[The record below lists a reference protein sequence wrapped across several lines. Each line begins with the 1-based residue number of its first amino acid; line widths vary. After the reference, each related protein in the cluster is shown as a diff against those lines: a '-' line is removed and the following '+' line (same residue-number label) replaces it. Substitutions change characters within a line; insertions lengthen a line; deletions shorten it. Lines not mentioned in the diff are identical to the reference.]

1 VLLFLTNCL
10 QEIKMR
16 FAIMGA
22 GDIGSRY
29 GARLIAAGHDVTF
42 IARSG
47 RLAELRSEGLN
58 VPAGSFGPAFTFED
72 VQAIENPGEIEP
84 VDSIV
89 FAVKNYHL
97 DDAAKLI
104 KPIVGRETTIIPLQ
118 NGVAAPGRIGDI
130 VGSKHVLGFATY
142 SPNAIGEFDSPIS
155 DRVQRLADAFNEAG
169 LKVEAVDNIW
179 EPLWRKLCA
188 YASFSPFIV
197 ARLSPGDAMANPELA
212 DLHRNA
218 CREVAAVGQAEG
230 FDIVA
235 EKLVEFA
242 SFAPDSKQS
251 MTRDLEAGR
260 RLELEDLIGAVV
272 HKAEASG
279 IAAPVIKTCYQLL
292 KPHEHGS

>member
-1 VLLFLTNCL
+1 
-10 QEIKMR
+10 MR

-29 GARLIAAGHDVTF
+29 GARLITAGHDVTF
-42 IARSG
+42 IARG
-47 RLAELRSEGLN
+47 ARLAELQSKGLI
-58 VPAGSFGPAFTFED
+58 VPAGSFGPEFVIES
-72 VQAIENPGEIEP
+72 VQATDAPQCMAP

-97 DDAAKLI
+97 DDAANLI
-104 KPIVGRETTIIPLQ
+104 KPIVGDDTTIIPLQ

-142 SPNAIGEFDSPIS
+142 SPNAIGELDGPIS
-155 DRVQRLADAFNEAG
+155 NRVQRLADAFNEAG

-212 DLHRNA
+212 ELHRNA

-230 FDIVA
+230 FDIDA
-235 EKLVEFA
+235 KKLVEFA
-242 SFAPDSKQS
+242 SFAPKSKQS

-272 HKAEASG
+272 HKAEQRG
-279 IAAPVIKTCYQLL
+279 ISVPVIKTCYQLL
-292 KPHEHGS
+292 KPHEHGN

>member
-1 VLLFLTNCL
+1 
-10 QEIKMR
+10 MR

-29 GARLIAAGHDVTF
+29 GARLLNAGHDLTF
-42 IARSG
+42 IARG
-47 RLAELRSEGLN
+47 DRLAELQNNGLS
-58 VPAGSFGPAFTFED
+58 VPAGSFGPAFEFPE
-72 VQAIENPGEIEP
+72 VQAVDNPESMKP
-84 VDSIV
+84 VDSVV

-97 DDAAKLI
+97 PDAATLI
-104 KPIVGRETTIIPLQ
+104 KPIIGDETTVIPLQ

-130 VGSKHVLGFATY
+130 VGRKHVLGFATY
-142 SPNAIGEFDSPIS
+142 SPNAIGELDGPIS
-155 DRVQRLADAFNEAG
+155 SRVQTLADAFNEAG

-212 DLHRNA
+212 DLHRSA

-230 FDIVA
+230 FDIEA

-242 SFAPDSKQS
+242 GYAPRSKQS

-272 HKAEASG
+272 HRAEGHG
-279 IAAPVIKTCYQLL
+279 IATPVIRTCYQLL